1 MDAEVVHE
9 RSGDRLDDVM
19 KVDGLAAGVRPQA
32 DVDLLGFEK
41 PIDDDGAEPQQR
53 PLFVGLLGGQL
64 RDARDV
70 A

>member
-1 MDAEVVHE
+1 
-9 RSGDRLDDVM
+9 M
-19 KVDGLAAGVRPQA
+19 KVDGLTAGVRPQA
-32 DVDLLGFEK
+32 NVDLLGFEK

-53 PLFVGLLGGQL
+53 ALFVGFLGGQL